1 MICAEKASTPSTAS
15 ATRSAR
21 ILNSSKATSAAIA
34 RARATRALKKPPVH
48 LASLI
53 WFYRRTILA
62 KNSAGLANSLTIQDS
77 GAMTV
82 LRDAKSAQ
90 TETLVAYAA
99 LATK

>member
-1 MICAEKASTPSTAS
+1 MCAEKASIPSMGS

-21 ILNSSKATSAAIA
+21 ILNLSKATSAAIA
-34 RARATRALKKPPVH
+34 RARATRALTRPPAR
-48 LASLI
+48 LAFLI
-53 WFYRRTILA
+53 WFCRRTIHA
-62 KNSAGLANSLTIQDS
+62 KNSAGLANMSTIQDS